1 MPTWSR
7 PPVRNLTRRSLLA
20 ALLALVSLLVT
31 SCGGGDELVIGV
43 ATSVRDTGLI
53 DELVREFKEENPDVG
68 TVKPVGAGSGQLI
81 ELARRGEVDVIISHW
96 PGGEAQ
102 LIADDHGIDRRPFMH
117 NSFLVVGPAADPA
130 GVGAASAPMEAFALI
145 AEEEATFISRGDGSG
160 THVRELAV
168 WEDAGIDPAGR
179 SWYQESG
186 AGQGASLL
194 VASDRGA
201 YTLVD
206 SGTWTVLAQRADLTP
221 YVADSQV
228 LNLYSVMRV
237 NPARHAVNEEAAL
250 AFADF
255 LTSAAGQVVIEEF
268 GRQDYGQ
275 PVFVPGGP
283 ARNVTPTPVSTP

>member
-1 MPTWSR
+1 
-7 PPVRNLTRRSLLA
+7 V
-20 ALLALVSLLVT
+20 LLALIVLSAI
-31 SCGGGDELVIGV
+31 SCGGGNELVIGV

-102 LIADDHGIDRRPFMH
+102 LIAEDHGIDRRPFMH
-117 NSFLVVGPAADPA
+117 NSFLVVGPSDDPA
-130 GVGAASAPMEAFALI
+130 GVSLASSPADAFGLI
-145 AEEEATFISRGDGSG
+145 AELETPFISRGDGSG
-160 THVRELAV
+160 THVRELAI
-168 WEDAGIDPAGR
+168 WEDAGIEPTG

-194 VASDRGA
+194 VASDKGA

-206 SGTWTVLAQRADLTP
+206 SATWTALEEPAELTSYVLDTEVP
-221 YVADSQV
+221 
-228 LNLYSVMRV
+228 NLYSVMRV
-237 NPARHAVNEEAAL
+237 NPERHTVNEEAAL

-255 LTSAAGQVVIEEF
+255 LTSAAGQAAIEEF
-268 GRQDYGQ
+268 GRQEYGQ
-275 PVFVPGGP
+275 RLFVPGGP
-283 ARNVTPTPVSTP
+283 ARNVAPTPVSTP